1 MRAPLA
7 PGSLVMLVQSKF
19 GRIFALILLWVSILF
34 VPMGGL
40 VLSEDKPKKVPPFAL
55 LKGSCFDP
63 RGFSLPGV
71 AIRVRLPP
79 GETKKKKGK
88 RWRTQSDRRG
98 EFAVRLPAGGHTVV
112 VTARKKGFEPAKQ
125 SIQFHND
132 EQQHIVIRMRPVST
146 SK

>member
-1 MRAPLA
+1 
-7 PGSLVMLVQSKF
+7 MLVQSKF
-19 GRIFALILLWVSILF
+19 GRVFASILLLVSILF
-34 VPMGGL
+34 TPMAGRA
-40 VLSEDKPKKVPPFAL
+40 LSEDDPRKVPPFAL
-55 LKGSCFDP
+55 LKGSCFDQ

-71 AIRVRLPP
+71 AILVTLPP

-98 EFAVRLPAGGHTVV
+98 EFAVRLPAGGHTVF
-112 VTARKKGFEPAKQ
+112 VTAKKKGFESAKK

-132 EQQHIVIRMRPVST
+132 EQQHIVVRMKPVSA